1 MEKNML
7 VVLGASDPEM
17 ALIEELCRDY
27 SIPYAYC
34 VGADSRRVHPGNAY
48 QACGLQWPGQ
58 ADGPGWGD
66 VTHLVECS
74 PSGEHRDGMRPDVVV
89 IDHHRPGDPGYGR
102 GPEEFLAASSVGQF
116 IAELARLGIYGSKHS
131 SNDPAY
137 DLWGG
142 REKAFAGAIDRRKD
156 WQWDYYVA
164 TTAPASGGVI
174 GISSRGARRL
184 SASDWEAYGKREGG
198 MLSPDERRIDADS
211 SPRVEKVTLRWVAIP
226 HDIVM
231 AAAADHCL
239 EAAYRGRC
247 PGVDPDALMRWRAD
261 SRAAF
266 QRRPVEAVLADI
278 EAARQRLRTA
288 CAGLT
293 SLPYADLRGES
304 IPELPEAAAREGIPF
319 LADQTDRSGRRKVV
333 LMAAPPGLV
342 QQFLAGEIVPGL
354 VDYYGDPARGFA
366 GGYIN

>member
-1 MEKNML
+1 MEKML

-17 ALIEELCRDY
+17 TFIEELCRDY
-27 SIPYAYC
+27 SIPYAYA

-48 QACGLQWPGQ
+48 QATGLQWPGQ
-58 ADGPGWGD
+58 ASGPGWGD
-66 VTHLVECS
+66 VTHLIECS
-74 PSGEHRDGMRPDVVV
+74 PSGEHRNGIRPDVVV

-102 GPEEFLAASSVGQF
+102 GPEEFMAASSVGQF

-142 REKAFAGAIDRRKD
+142 RGKAFAGAIDRRKD

-164 TTAPASGGVI
+164 TTAPTSGGVI
-174 GISSRGARRL
+174 GISSRGARRS
-184 SASDWEAYGKREGG
+184 SASDMEAYGKREGG

-211 SPRVEKVTLRWVAIP
+211 SPRVEKVTLRWVAILQ
-226 HDIVM
+226 DIVM

-247 PGVDPDALMRWRAD
+247 PGVDPDALMRWRAY
-261 SRAAF
+261 SRAEF
-266 QRRPVEAVLADI
+266 QRRPVQTVLEDI
-278 EAARQRLRTA
+278 EAARQRLRMA
-288 CAGLT
+288 SSGEF
-293 SLPYADLRGES
+293 ADLRGDS

-333 LMAAPPGLV
+333 LMAAPPDLV
-342 QQFLAGEIVPGL
+342 RRFLAGEIVPGL

-366 GGYIN
+366 GGYMQ